1 MKVVLGGGDDASRG
15 QEVGPCL
22 HIYGSACCPRGLGYM
37 FGATGGGG
45 TGRAS
50 SGQNWQSVPG
60 QEASADS
67 VGNREPPKALEG
79 ECDLIKL

>member
-1 MKVVLGGGDDASRG
+1 
-15 QEVGPCL
+15 
-22 HIYGSACCPRGLGYM
+22 M